1 MMKRHLLL
9 IVFLILFCSPAL
21 FADEQCEVVYTML
34 NVCSG
39 TQQGDAHVMKFR
51 DGKVY
56 VIDAGIVGPV
66 GGGRLVDHLKKEKIT
81 NIDKLFVSH
90 AHIDH
95 YGGVIDILTSHVTV
109 QEVHLNIPDKGVCD
123 QERPWGCDYYHYL
136 SVSEAIKKKGITVK
150 PIRSGDFF
158 QPNPS
163 VELQVL
169 FVHNAIDPPAGRTD
183 INDTSYIIKLRTGK
197 QSILF
202 AGDLNKKLGDFLSE
216 RNLSPLRAT
225 ILKAPHHGT
234 ESAAKNNFFDAVS
247 PEVALIPSP
256 AELWKGERSQR
267 IREYF
272 QDRNIPAYVS
282 GLHGDVTIMLWK
294 DRYQIKYSSMPI

>member
-1 MMKRHLLL
+1 MKRNLLL

-21 FADEQCEVVYTML
+21 FADDQCDVVYTML
-34 NVCSG
+34 NVCSDA
-39 TQQGDAHVMKFR
+39 QQGDAHVMKFR

-56 VIDAGIVGPV
+56 VIDAGVEGPV
-66 GGGRLVDHLKKEKIT
+66 GGGRLIDHFRKEKIT
-81 NIDKLFVSH
+81 NIDKLFISH

-95 YGGVIDILTSHVTV
+95 YGGVIDILKSPITV
-109 QEVHLNIPDKGVCD
+109 QEIYLNIPDKGVCD
-123 QERPWGCDYYHYL
+123 QERPWGCNYQHYL
-136 SVSEAIKKKGITVK
+136 SVAEAIRKRGITVK
-150 PIRSGDFF
+150 PVQSGDFF

-169 FVHNAIDPPAGRTD
+169 GVHNAIDPPAGRTD

-202 AGDLNKKLGDFLSE
+202 AGDLNKKVGDFLLE
-216 RNLSPLRAT
+216 RDPGQMREN
-225 ILKAPHHGT
+225 ILKMPHHGT
-234 ESAAKNNFFDAVS
+234 ESVAKNNFFDAVS

-256 AELWKGERSQR
+256 AALWKGERSQR

-272 QDRNIPAYVS
+272 QEKNIPAYVS
-282 GLHGDVTIMLWK
+282 GIHGDVTIMLWK
-294 DRYQIKYSSMPI
+294 DRFRIQ